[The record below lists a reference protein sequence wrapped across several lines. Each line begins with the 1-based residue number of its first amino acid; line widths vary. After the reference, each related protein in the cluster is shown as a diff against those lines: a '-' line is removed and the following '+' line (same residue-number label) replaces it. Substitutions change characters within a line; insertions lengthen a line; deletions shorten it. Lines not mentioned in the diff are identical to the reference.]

1 MMRLF
6 GTSKLCTRKML
17 SRNLPQRLNSSVG
30 KTATDNFV
38 LYFPVVG
45 VAVGLTALAFQ
56 VLVLFPWHETLS
68 KDFLAL
74 EVNINLIRISFL
86 KRLSDVLLNS

>member
-6 GTSKLCTRKML
+6 ATSKLCTRKTPARDMP
-17 SRNLPQRLNSSVG
+17 RRLNSTVG
-30 KTATDNFV
+30 KSETDTFV
-38 LYFPVVG
+38 HYFPIVG

-68 KDFLAL
+68 NDFLAL
-74 EVNINLIRISFL
+74 EVTLT
-86 KRLSDVLLNS
+86 

>member
-6 GTSKLCTRKML
+6 ATSKLCARKTL
-17 SRNLPQRLNSSVG
+17 ARNVPQRLNSTIG
-30 KTATDNFV
+30 KSATDTFV
-38 LYFPVVG
+38 QYFPVVG

-74 EVNINLIRISFL
+74 EVTLT
-86 KRLSDVLLNS
+86 